1 MEPTDKD
8 KAAMLR
14 YAARKAAER
23 QGFMAWALAI
33 YMKYEKLDQLQLAEY
48 LGIEV
53 GQLPLLGLCLRP
65 DTANNKAFQQGVKA
79 ICKKFEIKA
88 VPLTNL
94 LRRVAAYAAE
104 EKATTFLMAARDKEE
119 DGDN

>member
-14 YAARKAAER
+14 YAAKKAAER
-23 QGFMAWALAI
+23 QGFMAWALDL
-33 YMKYEKLDQLQLAEY
+33 YMRHEKIDQLQLADY
-48 LGIEV
+48 LEIEPK
-53 GQLPLLGLCLRP
+53 QLPLLGLCLRP

-79 ICKKFEIKA
+79 ICKKFGIKS
-88 VPLTNL
+88 VPLANL
-94 LRRVAAYAAE
+94 LRRVAAYASDSHD
-104 EKATTFLMAARDKEE
+104 TTFLMAARDKEE